1 MKRLVTVMLA
11 MLCALATMLGDGFSI
26 SAETITE
33 TTVFFPGDIQGTT
46 LLSYN
51 GTTEIVS
58 IPEGVTVISENC
70 FANHSEI
77 ESVVFP
83 DSLQSIGQ
91 AAFMG
96 CSSLKQL
103 MIPDSVMEIGFAAF
117 ANCASLQSVT
127 LSEQIEVLEFATFQ
141 NCISLK
147 QICVHGDALQSI
159 QMYCFSGCTALEEA
173 IFPDSLREVGT
184 NAFSD
189 CSILHSINLG
199 ESIETINS
207 CAFQNCEKLEQVLFP
222 NTIQSISSDAFSGC
236 DLLLTNFDD
245 TGMFIQNEVLLR
257 IMTSNY
263 ECKIPDGVVNIM
275 TGAFSNQKQLISV
288 SFPQSVRYI
297 KTEAFQNCSNIME
310 LKLNNGLLSIGENA
324 LSGMQSLDTLI
335 IPASVAEIGR
345 QENCTLNVIYG
356 TPGTAAEEF
365 ALENGIAFHDAAE
378 LQLSDKPVSINYG
391 TDTWSIQNAG
401 ADFNGEYYLT
411 EAARDRL
418 GEIMTVSQD
427 KMDAAWDGECFGLSI
442 SLILLKAGEFTPEQI
457 QPGAK
462 TVSEI
467 TSDQAVQSFLNYYH
481 FTQHT
486 ADMKSLATAPKTES
500 QTMYRIIQM
509 GKASKHGGLPFLIS
523 FSFTESG
530 HAVVGYGQED
540 GSWEI
545 GGEIYDGR
553 ILIWDPNFPT
563 APNENAYLYYDSR
576 TLAHCVPCYNADSKS
591 ASFIKRVTN
600 AVDILNAYPYPFD
613 TRSGDVNRDG
623 EVRISDAVML
633 AHIIAEDAG
642 AGITTAG
649 LYSADCNNDGLI
661 QLVDMRVLL
670 KQLI

>member
-1 MKRLVTVMLA
+1 MKYIGKA
-11 MLCALATMLGDGFSI
+11 AFQSCQTMMDLI
-26 SAETITE
+26 
-33 TTVFFPGDIQGTT
+33 
-46 LLSYN
+46 LNN
-51 GTTEIVS
+51 G
-58 IPEGVTVISENC
+58 
-70 FANHSEI
+70 
-77 ESVVFP
+77 
-83 DSLQSIGQ
+83 LQSIGTN
-91 AAFMG
+91 ALSDMPYLD
-96 CSSLKQL
+96 SLFV
-103 MIPDSVMEIGFAAF
+103 PDSVMEIG
-117 ANCASLQSVT
+117 T
-127 LSEQIEVLEFATFQ
+127 
-141 NCISLK
+141 
-147 QICVHGDALQSI
+147 
-159 QMYCFSGCTALEEA
+159 
-173 IFPDSLREVGT
+173 
-184 NAFSD
+184 
-189 CSILHSINLG
+189 
-199 ESIETINS
+199 
-207 CAFQNCEKLEQVLFP
+207 
-222 NTIQSISSDAFSGC
+222 
-236 DLLLTNFDD
+236 
-245 TGMFIQNEVLLR
+245 
-257 IMTSNY
+257 
-263 ECKIPDGVVNIM
+263 
-275 TGAFSNQKQLISV
+275 
-288 SFPQSVRYI
+288 
-297 KTEAFQNCSNIME
+297 
-310 LKLNNGLLSIGENA
+310 
-324 LSGMQSLDTLI
+324 
-335 IPASVAEIGR
+335 

-378 LQLSDKPVSINYG
+378 LQLSGEPVTINYG

-401 ADFNGEYYLT
+401 ADFNSEYYLT

-418 GEIMTVSQD
+418 REIMAVYQD

-486 ADMKSLATAPKTES
+486 ADMKSLATAPKTAS

-523 FSFTESG
+523 FSFADFG

-576 TLAHCVPCYNADSKS
+576 TLAHCVPCYNVDSKS

-613 TRSGDVNRDG
+613 TRAGDVNRDG

-642 AGITTAG
+642 AGITSAG